1 MFFKKKKQTED
12 PKEVPISN
20 SLEKNTKHLK
30 QLFSF
35 GLNKDFSVREITARY
50 SNKKINLFFYSSIVN
65 STKIHEGIIRPL
77 LEAQGDDLTTIITL
91 ENIKESKDFGEVVDD
106 INSGN
111 IVLFLE
117 DSNKAFS
124 VNVADF
130 QHRGIEKPENENAVK
145 APKEAFT
152 ESLYVNIS
160 LIRKRFHDK
169 QLIAEAKPVGA
180 RSKLDVTVM
189 YIKDVVNNEVL
200 ENVRERLDNLTID
213 NVRNIESLEQ
223 YIEDRPYSI
232 VSSLL
237 YTERPDRAASYLEDG
252 YIVLLMENSSAC
264 LILPVTFWSFF
275 HSEEDRYLRFLFGNF
290 SRLIRFLAFLISLL
304 ISAVYVSV
312 TNYHNEMIPPDLLL
326 AIVSARE
333 RVPFPVVFEIM
344 LMEVSFELIRE
355 AGLRIPNPL
364 GPTIGIVGAL
374 IIGQAAVE
382 ANIVS
387 PIVVI
392 IVALSGLSSFAV
404 ANISMNYT
412 IRLTRFIFIFSA
424 AFFGMLTLTGA
435 FLLWVMYL
443 ASLRSFGVPFLA
455 PLSPN
460 FQSNRDTIFRKMIK
474 NEYFRPGQLKPKDMR
489 KKG

>member
-1 MFFKKKKQTED
+1 MFFKEKNTAKD
-12 PKEVPISN
+12 NKEVPLSRN
-20 SLEKNTKHLK
+20 LEKNTTHLK
-30 QLFSF
+30 QLFSSE
-35 GLNKDFSVREITARY
+35 LNKDFSTREITARY
-50 SNKKINLFFYSSIVN
+50 SNQKVRLFFYSSIVN
-65 STKIHEGIIRPL
+65 GTKIHEGIIRPL
-77 LEAQGDDLTTIITL
+77 LEAKGENINSIITL
-91 ENIKESKDFGEVVDD
+91 EAIKELSDFDSIVDD

-111 IVLFLE
+111 VVLLLE
-117 DSNKAFS
+117 DSKTAYS

-152 ESLYVNIS
+152 ESLNVNIS
-160 LIRKRFHDK
+160 LVRKRFHDK
-169 QLIAEAKPVGA
+169 QLIAEAKPVGS
-180 RSKLDVTVM
+180 RSKLDVTIM
-189 YIKDVVNNEVL
+189 YIKDIVNNEVL
-200 ENVRERLDNLTID
+200 ENVKERLDQLSVD

-223 YIEDRPYSI
+223 YIEERPYSV

-304 ISAVYVSV
+304 VSGVYVAV
-312 TNYHNEMIPPDLLL
+312 TNYHSEMIPPDLLL

-333 RVPFPVVFEIM
+333 RVPFPVIFEVI
-344 LMEVSFELIRE
+344 LMEISFELIRE

-392 IVALSGLSSFAV
+392 VVALSGLSSFAV
-404 ANISMNYT
+404 ANISMNFT
-412 IRLTRFIFIFSA
+412 IRITRFLFIFA
-424 AFFGMLTLTGA
+424 ASFLGMLSLTGA

-455 PLSPN
+455 PLSPSYKSTN
-460 FQSNRDTIFRKMIK
+460 DTLFRKIIK
-474 NEYFRPGQLKPKDMR
+474 NEYFRPGQIKPKDLR